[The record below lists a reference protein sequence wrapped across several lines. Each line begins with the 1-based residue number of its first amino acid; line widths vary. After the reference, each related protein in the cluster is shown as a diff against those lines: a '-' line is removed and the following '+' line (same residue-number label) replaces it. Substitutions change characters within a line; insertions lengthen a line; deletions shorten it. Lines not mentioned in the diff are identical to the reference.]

1 MCRPCLVGTRG
12 DDQTQVS
19 VINVNTL
26 GYNKLVML
34 VAIVLYVSA
43 LSSRYTRR
51 REGSTK
57 LRSL

>member
-1 MCRPCLVGTRG
+1 M
-12 DDQTQVS
+12 
-19 VINVNTL
+19 INVNTL

-43 LSSRYTRR
+43 LSSRYKRR